1 MATYY
6 PSNIKNDFSTK
17 VDFTDTVIA
26 AHINDLQNEVTAIET
41 ALGTFPLTSSGW
53 GTTGF
58 DTSTTTW
65 ASVKDRIN
73 NIEVGIAN
81 TRSLVAAI
89 SAETLS
95 GTTLKS
101 TVTGSSLVSFGTSPV
116 LNSPRIYMGINAQAV
131 SSFTPAL
138 TDADKLVTMT
148 FATANTFLIPT
159 DAAVA
164 YPVGTRLNVA
174 QLGAG
179 TTTIQAVTPGT
190 TTLVSAG
197 ATVAAPFLRVQYASA
212 TCIKIA
218 ANSWFILGDIR

>member
-1 MATYY
+1 MAAYY

-17 VDFTDTVIA
+17 IDFTDTVIA

-41 ALGTFPLTSSGW
+41 TLGTAPLTSSGW
-53 GTTGF
+53 STTGF

-65 ASVKDRIN
+65 SSVKARLN
-73 NIEVGIAN
+73 NIEVGISN
-81 TRSLVAAI
+81 TRSQVAAI
-89 SAETLS
+89 AAETLA

-116 LNSPRIYMGINAQAV
+116 LNSPRIYMGINGQSIV
-131 SSFTPAL
+131 SVTPVLA
-138 TDADKLVTMT
+138 DADKLVTMT

-174 QLGAG
+174 QFGAG

-190 TTLVSAG
+190 TAIVSAG
-197 ATVAAPFLRVQYASA
+197 TTVAAPYLRNQYSSA

-218 ANSWFILGDIR
+218 ANSWFVLGDIR